1 VQHPHGRSGQ
11 QGIESCGPYRRP
23 RDVDRRDTRTP
34 GSRCQRQ
41 HTRAGSHVQ
50 DRGTRQQRLAV
61 QRPLEQDRVP
71 LRDVNTWEREQLH
84 LHSLSPLPELPALV
98 RHGLPLFLASGSVMP
113 WPS

>member
-1 VQHPHGRSGQ
+1 M
-11 QGIESCGPYRRP
+11 
-23 RDVDRRDTRTP
+23 
-34 GSRCQRQ
+34 
-41 HTRAGSHVQ
+41 
-50 DRGTRQQRLAV
+50 